1 VTRDAVTPDITSLFD
16 NMAVVSAY
24 KVMPNAQVTNLTVIL
39 DSGKLI
45 SLVAAAYTDY
55 SRRNIVVV
63 ADNTIL
69 IIGVAVGAV
78 IVVVIA
84 VGVKWVQNNNNKGVE
99 SGAVS
104 HTPPPV
110 TSGSLQLGETFGKMV
125 KSQ

>member
-55 SRRNIVVV
+55 SRRNIVV
-63 ADNTIL
+63 ASGSDNTIL
-69 IIGVAVGAV
+69 IIGVAVGVV

-84 VGVKWVQNNNNKGVE
+84 VGVKWVQNNNNKGV
-99 SGAVS
+99 AVS

-125 KSQ
+125 KSK

>member
-1 VTRDAVTPDITSLFD
+1 
-16 NMAVVSAY
+16 
-24 KVMPNAQVTNLTVIL
+24 MPNAQVTNLTVIL
-39 DSGKLI
+39 DSGKLM

-55 SRRNIVVV
+55 SRRNIVV
-63 ADNTIL
+63 ASGSDNTIL

-84 VGVKWVQNNNNKGVE
+84 VGVKWVQNNNNNKGVE